1 MTEVRLLSN
10 SSSKAATTINP
21 QEQYGLFATKSYAE
35 GDVILA
41 ESPLAILSNN
51 DDIEVRCQFD
61 AASLVSSNGK
71 KKSTTN
77 SSSSSI
83 INDIILPPSIVEKL
97 NNDTKRTNKLRGM
110 ILALASYATT
120 LSYEELSQQS
130 QQHKKNKSKL
140 FQLYHPQHLNV
151 GTCKQTTNQD
161 ELNAIE
167 LAQLAISCAKQMCAS
182 KENALSSLLLKSND
196 DDELLVELL
205 LIYTCNS
212 FEGGRVYNELSRVNH
227 SCDPNAVVVEGS
239 IDDFST
245 SAASTSNE
253 GTKNNNNNDMSV
265 LKAACD
271 IKPGD
276 EITISYLG
284 KYLFASYPI
293 RQKVLRANKHFV
305 CKCVRCSKED
315 CGSSMSNVNEK
326 KKSNESDAANY
337 QLDLASRIP
346 CPVCHPRTGRYLDE
360 DVMFDDD
367 DDEDYNDTDE
377 HQHGFKVCYAIPIN
391 GITPE
396 ERSVYCPTCKSTTTV
411 VSDDGA
417 SMRKKKEG
425 LAIKYMCM
433 AEEKVF
439 NHLEGGYDA
448 TKQDRS
454 NVSSVDDSIDTER
467 EINQQY
473 LQMATSICGAKH
485 WTTHFINLSLIEES
499 LASFHSTLMSMG
511 QQDASSKDA
520 TETME
525 ELFVDIAEC
534 TDGIEKAYRYAS
546 SLELKINPAHWL
558 FDYTVGLARTLV
570 GLGDVKSQKY
580 GSTWIAKVER
590 YAHLFENDGMNKVVV
605 ALRDAWK
612 REEVGG
618 GGGAMK
624 AEETG
629 KTEEESEG
637 QGDDYKRRKLG

>member
-10 SSSKAATTINP
+10 SDKAAANINP
-21 QEQYGLFATKSYAE
+21 QEQYGLFATKSFAE
-35 GDVILA
+35 GDVILT
-41 ESPLAILSNN
+41 ESPLAILSSSNN
-51 DDIEVRCQFD
+51 DDNVRCQFD
-61 AASLVSSNGK
+61 PASLMSSNE
-71 KKSTTN
+71 KKSN
-77 SSSSSI
+77 NSSSI
-83 INDIILPPSIVEKL
+83 INDIRLPPSIVAQL
-97 NNDTKRTNKLRGM
+97 NDDTKRTNKLRGM
-110 ILALASYATT
+110 IVALASYAT
-120 LSYEELSQQS
+120 LSYDELTQQSQSQQS
-130 QQHKKNKSKL
+130 KNRPKL

-151 GTCKQTTNQD
+151 GTYKQTTNQD
-161 ELNAIE
+161 ELDAIE
-167 LAQLAISCAKQMCAS
+167 LAKLAISCAKQMCAL
-182 KENALSSLLLKSND
+182 KENALSSLLKKS
-196 DDELLVELL
+196 DELVELL

-212 FEGGRVYNELSRVNH
+212 FEGGRIYNELSRVNH
-227 SCDPNAVVVEGS
+227 SCDPNAVVVEGN
-239 IDDFST
+239 DYDL
-245 SAASTSNE
+245 SAHTTTSNV
-253 GTKNNNNNDMSV
+253 GTKNTNNNDVSV

-305 CKCVRCSKED
+305 CKCVRCGKED
-315 CGSSMSNVNEK
+315 GSNMSNGNEK
-326 KKSNESDAANY
+326 KKSNESGTNY
-337 QLDLASRIP
+337 QQDLASRIP

-367 DDEDYNDTDE
+367 EDDNTEQ
-377 HQHGFKVCYAIPIN
+377 HHGFKVCYAIPNN
-391 GITPE
+391 GLTPE
-396 ERSVYCPTCKSTTTV
+396 ERSVYCPTCKSITTN
-411 VSDDGA
+411 VSDDG

-439 NHLEGGYDA
+439 NHLEGGCDA
-448 TKQDRS
+448 TKQKKS
-454 NVSSVDDSIDTER
+454 NSSSVDDDSIDTER

-485 WTTHFINLSLIEES
+485 WVTHFLNLSLIEES

-511 QQDASSKDA
+511 QEDASSKDA

-534 TDGIEKAYRYAS
+534 TDGIEKAYKYAS
-546 SLELKINPAHWL
+546 SLGLRINPAHWL

-580 GSTWIAKVER
+580 GSTWITKVER
-590 YAHLFENDGMNKVVV
+590 YAQLFENEGMNKVVV

-612 REEVGG
+612 REEG

-624 AEETG
+624 AGETG

-637 QGDDYKRRKLG
+637 QDDDCKRRKLG